1 MAETK
6 WDRSIIDYRRTRL
19 EVVWRR
25 GRTVRTRGRRRVL
38 QALHWASC
46 TPSTCSRHDCRVRGD
61 TSQGA
66 VALREG
72 RCRGRVWRHAD
83 DVRGRAWHLD
93 AASRLVELVFESYH
107 LHFVECC
114 ILHVRCMQA
123 KLTLKVAGA
132 AECRG
137 RHDDLQ
143 LADQVLYGSIAGD
156 AQRRKRGRSLLL
168 RVVVS
173 WRR

>member
-1 MAETK
+1 MFLNL
-6 WDRSIIDYRRTRL
+6 IICILLNAAFYMS
-19 EVVWRR
+19 V
-25 GRTVRTRGRRRVL
+25 
-38 QALHWASC
+38 
-46 TPSTCSRHDCRVRGD
+46 STLAGD
-61 TSQGA
+61 TICNMA
-66 VALREG
+66 
-72 RCRGRVWRHAD
+72 
-83 DVRGRAWHLD
+83 
-93 AASRLVELVFESYH
+93 Y
-107 LHFVECC
+107 
-114 ILHVRCMQA
+114 VRCMQA
-123 KLTLKVAGA
+123 KLTLKVPGG

>member
-1 MAETK
+1 M
-6 WDRSIIDYRRTRL
+6 S
-19 EVVWRR
+19 V
-25 GRTVRTRGRRRVL
+25 
-38 QALHWASC
+38 
-46 TPSTCSRHDCRVRGD
+46 STLVGD
-61 TSQGA
+61 TICNMA
-66 VALREG
+66 
-72 RCRGRVWRHAD
+72 
-83 DVRGRAWHLD
+83 
-93 AASRLVELVFESYH
+93 Y
-107 LHFVECC
+107 
-114 ILHVRCMQA
+114 VRCMQA
-123 KLTLKVAGA
+123 KLTLKVPGG